1 MNLLLVDYLSD
12 RVMFFI
18 ERFGHHQLDISET
31 SDGAIQRLQNQL
43 YNIIFL
49 GGELGGGGHGSDVA
63 EWIAEHP
70 ENENYD
76 AAIFIH
82 TWNTIE
88 VEVSMK
94 ALPHANF
101 IPFDE
106 TIYSTL
112 DI

>member
-18 ERFGHHQLDISET
+18 ERFGHHNVDIEET
-31 SDGAIQRLQNQL
+31 SAGAIQRLEDKAYDL
-43 YNIIFL
+43 IFI

-63 EWIAEHP
+63 EWLADNP
-70 ENENYD
+70 ENENFNSS
-76 AAIFIH
+76 IFIH
-82 TWNTIE
+82 AWSPID

-94 ALPHANF
+94 ALPQARYV
-101 IPFDE
+101 PYDE
-106 TIYSTL
+106 AIYSTL